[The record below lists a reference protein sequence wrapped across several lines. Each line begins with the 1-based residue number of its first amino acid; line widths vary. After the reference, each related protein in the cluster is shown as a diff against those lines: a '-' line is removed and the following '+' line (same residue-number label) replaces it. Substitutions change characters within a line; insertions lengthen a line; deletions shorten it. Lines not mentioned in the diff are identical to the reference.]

1 MSMKEYAA
9 KKEYIVTLF
18 KHEDLDQFY
27 TEMENKGGNEYVPE
41 RAVALIERRDT
52 SRNTHYW
59 LTEWES
65 LELKKD
71 SRVRNVCLHP
81 RYLGISAGLTVLRE
95 QTSSNWNKSSSTGN
109 TMLNWGLLRCY
120 EGDNRSGW
128 GSNGTNNQTGTIK
141 LPATGKNVD
150 VVVVDGDGI
159 VFGHPEYTV
168 NADGTGSYR
177 SNQYNWFQHDPA
189 VKGSAAGNYSYSI
202 SDHATHVSGTIA
214 GNTQGWAR
222 EANIYNIYYYAG
234 AIGNNNFPYVMDYV
248 REFHRTKSINPATG
262 RKNPTITNN
271 SWGMSIFPSEWAFGD
286 ITAVTYRGT
295 RYTPSG
301 AVTFLGVS
309 GVCTSNAR
317 LAQLNGFENHGNRIT
332 TNGPYTPPGG
342 SILSIPETW
351 LQQGQQAYI
360 TLVGATGP
368 DPEYQVFV
376 QGPADINILNNTAID
391 VVSGAMSLTSGIE
404 IYEGANPVPI
414 ATFSDGP
421 YSTTNGGTVEALI
434 EEFNISLPNFE
445 QYIIKFTSAIVLE
458 DASNP
463 TYATSMSVTV
473 ITETTPAT
481 ASVTTITN
489 SLLGAAA
496 LTSATTPSLGNNDD
510 GYWNLTL
517 PFNITYLGATYT
529 TIYVG
534 TNFYLTFTD
543 GSTIY
548 SGISVSS
555 PNLPKIMLCCGD
567 RSVQRIYYGVEGAET
582 ATYTVTNSGASA
594 YTINSSSNPTLTLQ
608 RGGTYTF
615 NVSATGHPFW
625 IKTAQVTGTGSA
637 YSTGV
642 TNNGTDSGTITFTV
656 PGNAPSTLYY
666 ICQVHGSMVGTI
678 NVVAGTRTYRVR
690 MEGSTGTTGTLGSP
704 TMVCEY
710 VFYEATPD
718 QIDLQIGSNAAKS
731 SGTGFSTEQL
741 NTWGFISG
749 QRIPKRVAAL
759 DSDIEDAIQEGIMYV
774 GAAGN
779 GRWKHCLPGDT
790 DWDNTFEMA
799 TRYPGSVAEPYYY
812 MRGTSPTANDVF
824 DPQRPVGDQGYNIP
838 NICVGSIDVTSGDY
852 KASYSDC
859 GPGVDIWAPGTNI
872 ISSLTSGVSDSRS
885 SGTTYYLG
893 KFSGTSMAS
902 PQVCGVLACA
912 LENNP
917 FWNQTQAKEY
927 ILGVA
932 KTGQI
937 TATTG
942 GPADVTDLQGAP
954 NKYLYYKRERLDT
967 GTMVP
972 KQAVGAR
979 PTTGAAWPRSRI
991 RRFR

>member
-27 TEMENKGGNEYVPE
+27 NEMENQGGKGYVPE
-41 RAVALIERRDT
+41 RAVAVIERRDT

-65 LELKKD
+65 LELRKD

-120 EGDNRSGW
+120 EGEDRGGW

-159 VFGHPEYTV
+159 IFGHPEYTV

-177 SNQYNWFQHDPA
+177 SNQYNWFQHDPI
-189 VKGSAAGNYSYSI
+189 VKGSASSNYSYSI

-234 AIGNNNFPYVMDYV
+234 AVGNNNFPYVMDYV

-271 SWGMSIFPSEWAFGD
+271 SWGMSIFPSEWSFGD

-342 SILSIPETW
+342 SILSIPTNW

-421 YSTTNGGTVEALI
+421 YSTTNGGTVEAII

-496 LTSATTPSLGNNDD
+496 LTSAITPSLGNNDD

-567 RSVQRIYYGVEGAET
+567 RSVQRIYYGVEG
-582 ATYTVTNSGASA
+582 V
-594 YTINSSSNPTLTLQ
+594 
-608 RGGTYTF
+608 
-615 NVSATGHPFW
+615 
-625 IKTAQVTGTGSA
+625 
-637 YSTGV
+637 
-642 TNNGTDSGTITFTV
+642 
-656 PGNAPSTLYY
+656 AP
-666 ICQVHGSMVGTI
+666 
-678 NVVAGTRTYRVR
+678 NRTYRVR

-741 NTWGFISG
+741 NTWGFIAG

-779 GRWKHCLPGDT
+779 GRWKHCLPGDP

-824 DPQRPVGDQGYNIP
+824 DPERPVGDQGYNIP

-872 ISSLTSGVSDSRS
+872 ISSLTSGVNDSRS

-893 KFSGTSMAS
+893 KLSGTSMAS

-927 ILGVA
+927 ILSVA

-937 TATTG
+937 TATNG
-942 GPADVTDLQGAP
+942 GPADTTDLQGAP
-954 NKYLYYKRERLDT
+954 NKFLYYKRERLDT